1 MSNVDNVIQV
11 ITSSPAINTLY
22 EILRTGNEIRRLK
35 ERKEKISHRKT
46 QYAINFS
53 EAKDYLIYTHAD
65 SKADSKAGYA
75 VQIHVPKTTMAKLFK
90 KNNKAL
96 ITLRKTLIFMASQIG
111 STSYKGNLKKAQIIF
126 STREIVELGIS
137 KSLNKAP
144 VVIQNALE
152 TLQQIL
158 FAGTSKFRGKTISIK
173 KPVSIIE
180 GFQYRNGIF
189 TVELNP
195 LIDWDFFVQGFYVMP
210 KAYYSLNGKAC
221 DLLNYIFFL
230 ARQRLEGIKRKENEL
245 TFTVSYEALQ
255 FCLNLPDIEKA
266 GEHRHIQRLCV
277 QPINEAIDEIDSAIG
292 EELKAV
298 SPELRNEDFIFLNF
312 PFYRENQ
319 KPKKPQELP
328 NTKLEVTL
336 GKAFSEYFIELNT
349 QNKERLKRTRKR
361 KSKENT

>member
-1 MSNVDNVIQV
+1 VSKFYNVLQV
-11 ITSSPAINTLY
+11 IPSSPAINTLY
-22 EILRTGNEIRRLK
+22 EILRTGKEVKRLQK
-35 ERKEKISHRKT
+35 RKEKISHRKT
-46 QYAINFS
+46 RYAFNFS
-53 EAKDYLIYTHAD
+53 EEKDYVICTHAD
-65 SKADSKAGYA
+65 SKADSKTGYE
-75 VQIHVPKTTMAKLFK
+75 VQIYFPKTIMAKFNK
-90 KNNKAL
+90 KNKAL
-96 ITLRKTLIFMASQIG
+96 ITLRKTLIFIASQIG
-111 STSYKGNLKKAQIIF
+111 NTSYKGSLKKEQIIF

-173 KPVSIIE
+173 KPVPIFE

-195 LIDWDFFVQGFYVMP
+195 LIDWDFFIQGFYVMP
-210 KAYYSLNGKAC
+210 KAYYSLNGRAC
-221 DLLNYIFFL
+221 DLLNYISFI
-230 ARQRLEGIKRKENEL
+230 ARQRLEGIKRKKDEL

-266 GEHRHIQRLCV
+266 GEHRNIQQYCV

-292 EELKAV
+292 EALKAV
-298 SPELRNEDFIFLNF
+298 SSELPHEDFLFLDF
-312 PFYRENQ
+312 PFYHENL

-328 NTKLEVTL
+328 NIKLEVTL
-336 GKAFSEYFIELNT
+336 GKAFSEYFIELNA
-349 QNKERLKRTRKR
+349 QIKERLKRTRKR
-361 KSKENT
+361 KSNENT